1 METDGCLVTLS
12 HNEDDPLQNNESTV
26 DDECSRRAKP
36 SDCYENMSKGTK
48 FQDYCPGVSLTRS
61 GDSTLV
67 SKNYFSKELQKL
79 IW

>member
-36 SDCYENMSKGTK
+36 SIACAKRVHMLK
-48 FQDYCPGVSLTRS
+48 
-61 GDSTLV
+61 
-67 SKNYFSKELQKL
+67 
-79 IW
+79 